1 MPPATIQGNLHKY
14 IYISMATLEIGLH
27 FISRGGIIW
36 NYFNTIFN
44 IITYSLIILK
54 CTLKKEIYIE
64 Q

>member
-1 MPPATIQGNLHKY
+1 
-14 IYISMATLEIGLH
+14 MATLEIGLH